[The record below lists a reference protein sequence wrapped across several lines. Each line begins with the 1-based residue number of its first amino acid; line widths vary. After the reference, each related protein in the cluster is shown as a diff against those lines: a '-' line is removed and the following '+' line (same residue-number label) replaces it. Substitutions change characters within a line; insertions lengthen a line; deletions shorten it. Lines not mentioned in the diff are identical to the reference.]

1 MTNNIE
7 IATDILPVKAVPPF
21 RVLRI
26 VHLIGFVI
34 NHVCQFYVSDQK
46 MKKTKQNKRDRQFL
60 NCGVRS
66 EKTKKKQE
74 QEPSCTV
81 VTKRVWLHTTIL
93 VKHEVNKTKQE

>member
-7 IATDILPVKAVPPF
+7 IATDMLPVKAVLPF

-34 NHVCQFYVSDQK
+34 DHVCQCYVSDLK

-81 VTKRVWLHTTIL
+81 VTKRV
-93 VKHEVNKTKQE
+93 

>member
-34 NHVCQFYVSDQK
+34 DHVCQFYVSDLK
-46 MKKTKQNKRDRQFL
+46 MKKNKNKRDRQFL
-60 NCGVRS
+60 NCLVRS

-93 VKHEVNKTKQE
+93 VKHEVDKTKQE